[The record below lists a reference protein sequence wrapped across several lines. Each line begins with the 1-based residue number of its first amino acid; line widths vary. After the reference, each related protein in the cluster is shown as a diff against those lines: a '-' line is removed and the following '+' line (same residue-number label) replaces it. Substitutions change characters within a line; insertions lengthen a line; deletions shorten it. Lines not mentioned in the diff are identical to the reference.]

1 MKNYTQKWKELN
13 KNGIKSS
20 LICGLNWL
28 IKFLFKGQFYLFS
41 AIFLGLLTYYM
52 PQDIQ
57 FFTVK
62 VLELIVMFKVT
73 TDVIHTLLSKEVKRI
88 KKPLLLG
95 VMYLFFLA
103 GNVYIKQHVLTE
115 FLVNHLFAFWLISLV
130 LATLIIVIQ
139 PRLFKVYLFKNV
151 LNKTYL
157 GIRKTTD
164 ELPPE
169 CNFYTDADE
178 KNVDKRMK
186 MMNQHV
192 IKKPYQGVVELSFL
206 NREVIT
212 GIGYKAVPFEKEK
225 ERTFID
231 VDTIYY
237 PVFMVYPFGIEEDFG
252 HILIK
257 FKLSRKAAF
266 TKNAEGL
273 LKKYF

>member
-13 KNGIKSS
+13 KNGIKLS

-41 AIFLGLLTYYM
+41 AVFLGLLTYYM

-57 FFTVK
+57 LFTVR
-62 VLELIVMFKVT
+62 VLELIVMLKIT
-73 TDVIHTLLSKEVKRI
+73 TDVIYTIFSKEIRRMKN
-88 KKPLLLG
+88 PLLLG
-95 VMYLFFLA
+95 VMSLFFLA
-103 GNVYIKQHVLTE
+103 GNVYIKQHTLTE
-115 FLVNHLFAFWLISLV
+115 FLVNRFFTFWFISLV
-130 LATLIIVIQ
+130 LTILVIVIQ

-157 GIRKTTD
+157 GIQKTTD

-178 KNVDKRMK
+178 KDADKRMK

-192 IKKPYQGVVELSFL
+192 IKKTYQGVVELSFL

-212 GIGYKAVPFEKEK
+212 GISYKAVPFEKEK
-225 ERTFID
+225 ERAFMD

-237 PVFMVYPFGIEEDFG
+237 PVFRVYPFGIEEDFG

-273 LKKYF
+273 LKKDF

>member
-13 KNGIKSS
+13 KNGIKLS
-20 LICGLNWL
+20 LICVLNWL
-28 IKFLFKGQFYLFS
+28 IKFLFKGQFYLLS
-41 AIFLGLLTYYM
+41 AVFLGLLTYYM

-57 FFTVK
+57 SFTVK
-62 VLELIVMFKVT
+62 VLELIVMFKIT
-73 TDVIHTLLSKEVKRI
+73 TDVIHTLLSKEVKRM

-103 GNVYIKQHVLTE
+103 GNVYIKKHALTE
-115 FLVNHLFAFWLISLV
+115 FLVNRLFTFWLISLV
-130 LATLIIVIQ
+130 LATLVILIQ

-178 KNVDKRMK
+178 KDTDKRMK

-206 NREVIT
+206 NREEVFT
-212 GIGYKAVPFEKEK
+212 GISYKAVPFEEK
-225 ERTFID
+225 ERAFID

-237 PVFMVYPFGIEEDFG
+237 PVFRVYPFGIIGDFD
-252 HILIK
+252 HPLIE
-257 FKLSRKAAF
+257 FKLSRRDAF
-266 TKNAEGL
+266 TKNGEGL
-273 LKKYF
+273 LKKDF

>member
-13 KNGIKSS
+13 KNGIKLS
-20 LICGLNWL
+20 LICGLNLL

-41 AIFLGLLTYYM
+41 AVFLGLLTYYM

-57 FFTVK
+57 LFTVR
-62 VLELIVMFKVT
+62 VLELIVMFKIT
-73 TDVIHTLLSKEVKRI
+73 TDVIYTIFSKEIRRL

-95 VMYLFFLA
+95 VMSLFFLA
-103 GNVYIKQHVLTE
+103 GNVYIKQHTLTE
-115 FLVNHLFAFWLISLV
+115 FLVNRLFTFWFISLV
-130 LATLIIVIQ
+130 LTILVIILQ
-139 PRLFKVYLFKNV
+139 PRLFKHYLFKNV
-151 LNKTYL
+151 LDKTYL

-164 ELPPE
+164 ELPPKR
-169 CNFYTDADE
+169 NLYTDSDE
-178 KNVDKRMK
+178 KDADKRIK

-212 GIGYKAVPFEKEK
+212 GIGYKTVPFEKEK
-225 ERTFID
+225 ERSFVD

-237 PVFMVYPFGIEEDFG
+237 PIFRVYPFGITGDFG
-252 HILIK
+252 YALIK

-266 TKNAEGL
+266 TKSSEGL